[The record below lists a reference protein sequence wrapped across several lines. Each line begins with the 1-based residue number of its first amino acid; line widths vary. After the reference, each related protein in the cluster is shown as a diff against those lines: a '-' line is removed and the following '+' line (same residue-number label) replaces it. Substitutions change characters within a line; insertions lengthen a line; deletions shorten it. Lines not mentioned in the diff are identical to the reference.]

1 MKWWDM
7 EGRIDFDVKP
17 ESNKDYGWYRF
28 TAPPGLQS
36 MTIRAMGKIEVWVDG
51 KSQNVKIV
59 KEDYPARYEVV
70 LSQSISRK
78 SKVAIRIEQARG
90 FTSGSVL
97 PEPILLNCVTGVSQ
111 VGDWSQGSVLENYS
125 GGAWYRKNILLSDKQ
140 AESRVIIDL
149 GEEVVAT
156 AEVIVNGVS
165 AGILVTAPWK
175 LDISEF
181 VKQGDNRIEILV
193 YNTLTNHFK
202 TIPTEYNKNKAQ
214 KSGLLGPVQLEFSS
228 KAVLK

>member
-1 MKWWDM
+1 
-7 EGRIDFDVKP
+7 
-17 ESNKDYGWYRF
+17 
-28 TAPPGLQS
+28 

-59 KEDYPARYEVV
+59 KEDYPANYQVV
-70 LSQSISRK
+70 LSESIDKK

-90 FTSGSVL
+90 FSSGSAL
-97 PEPILLNCVTGVSQ
+97 PESILLNCVAGISQ

-125 GGAWYRKNILLSDKQ
+125 GGAWYRKNIQLSSKQ
-140 AESRVIIDL
+140 VESRVIIDL
-149 GEEVVAT
+149 GKEVVAT
-156 AEVIVNGVS
+156 AEVKVNGIS
-165 AGILVTAPWK
+165 AGILVAAPWK
-175 LDISEF
+175 LDISKF
-181 VKQGDNRIEILV
+181 VNEGDNRIEVLV

-228 KAVLK
+228 KVVLK